1 MNSIILIKYNRS
13 SIIVYGEKIYQ
24 MVPMSNLQ
32 W

>member
-13 SIIVYGEKIYQ
+13 LIIVYGEKIYQ
-24 MVPMSNLQ
+24 MLSMSNLQ